1 MRRTGWGLWLG
12 LGWALGVGGAG
23 CARSTP
29 ARPPGAEAASSAV
42 FASSPRVLLAH
53 RDELALTPAQVER
66 LEQLDFSLGEQN
78 RPLQEELRTLR
89 EQSSQK
95 NNRPWH
101 GGYQGG
107 GSHDVHG
114 GKGGSMSGPAD
125 ADRQKLRRRARVE
138 RMEAVLRAMQDN
150 DSQAYLAA
158 EATMTDAQKPR
169 ARQLFSQAREALL
182 AQLDALHYQLR
193 KGDY

>member
-1 MRRTGWGLWLG
+1 MNWKWL
-12 LGWALGVGGAG
+12 LSWVCLACAA
-23 CARSTP
+23 CARSSP
-29 ARPPGAEAASSAV
+29 AQRPGGEASPGMAFTSSLA
-42 FASSPRVLLAH
+42 VLLEH
-53 RDELALTPAQVER
+53 REELALTPPQVER
-66 LEQLDFSLGEQN
+66 FEQLDF
-78 RPLQEELRTLR
+78 TLR
-89 EQSSQK
+89 EKNAVLQHELESLRAQARK

-125 ADRQKLRRRARVE
+125 EDQQKLRRRERLE
-138 RMEAVLRAMQDN
+138 RMEATLRAMQDN

-158 EATMTDAQKPR
+158 EELMTDAQKPR
-169 ARQLFSQAREALL
+169 ARELFSQERENLL
-182 AQLDALHYQLR
+182 EQLNAMHYQIR